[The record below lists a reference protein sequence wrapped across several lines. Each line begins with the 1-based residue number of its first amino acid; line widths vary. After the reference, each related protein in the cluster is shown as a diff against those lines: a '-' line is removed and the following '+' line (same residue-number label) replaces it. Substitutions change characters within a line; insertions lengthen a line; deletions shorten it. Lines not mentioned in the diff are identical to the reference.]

1 MVLTR
6 GNKRIFKIF
15 RPGIE
20 EGEELEIVG
29 AGPEDPRAEMTL
41 LETPVPLE
49 AENVEEKGS
58 RGIGPFRFAFNLRN
72 FLPGADSSLR
82 RFSVV
87 EAALLL
93 MTAYIASRGLGVV
106 RQSIFNAL
114 FGTGPEAN
122 AFYAA
127 VRLPDTLFNLIAG
140 GALSQA
146 FIPVFVLYSQQRGQ
160 PGQREAWRLT
170 SLIFNVMLVALTVAT
185 VVAEF
190 LTPAF
195 VNSLLV
201 PGYPPAEQT
210 LTTTLTR
217 IMLIQPLLLGLG
229 SIVTSV
235 LSSKRQFLLPAL
247 SIAIYNFGLIGG
259 LCFSLAF
266 PGVGIY
272 GPTYGTIVAAL
283 LQFLIQLP
291 ALLKQGFRYSWFWN
305 LRYPGLHQVLR
316 LLVPGALA
324 VIISSIA
331 LTLDTAFISYFPD
344 AASLSAVHNAD
355 MLFSLP
361 VALFAQAIGQAA
373 LPKLSLQA
381 ATRSYVLFQEMTLK
395 VIGAGLL
402 LSVLAVALLC
412 LLGGPTIRII
422 FQHGA
427 FDEHSSTLTFLALVG
442 YAVGMPGT
450 TMNALLANA
459 FYALKDARTPLF
471 ISILLLAARIG
482 IILLLLHLL
491 TGDALVLVIP
501 LTASVIAT
509 LSSFLLALILFPR
522 LRKRIRSDTNEQ
534 STVAT

>member
-1 MVLTR
+1 M
-6 GNKRIFKIF
+6 
-15 RPGIE
+15 
-20 EGEELEIVG
+20 
-29 AGPEDPRAEMTL
+29 AL
-41 LETPVPLE
+41 LETPVP
-49 AENVEEKGS
+49 VEDEEIDEKGS
-58 RGIGPFRFAFNLRN
+58 WGIGPLHFAFSLKS
-72 FLPGADSSLR
+72 FLPGPDSSLR

-93 MTAYIASRGLGVV
+93 MAAYIASRGLGVV

-160 PGQREAWRLT
+160 SEQSGQRGQPDQHEAWRLT
-170 SLIFNVMLVALTVAT
+170 SLVFNLMLVALTIAT
-185 VVAEF
+185 LIAEF
-190 LTPAF
+190 ITPAF
-195 VNSLLV
+195 VKSLLV
-201 PGYPPAEQT
+201 PGYPPSEQV

-283 LQFLIQLP
+283 LQLLVQLP
-291 ALLKQGFRYSWFWN
+291 ALLKQGFRYSWFWDV
-305 LRYPGLHQVLR
+305 RYPGLHQVLR
-316 LLVPGALA
+316 LLIPGALT

-344 AASLSAVHNAD
+344 SASLSAVHNAD
-355 MLFSLP
+355 LLFALP

-373 LPKLSLQA
+373 LPKLSLLA
-381 ATRSYVLFQEMTLK
+381 ADRRYALFRQMTLK
-395 VIGAGLL
+395 VCGGGLL

-427 FDEHSSTLTFLALVG
+427 FDAHSSALTFLALVG
-442 YAVGMPGT
+442 YAVGLPGT
-450 TMNALLANA
+450 TINALLANT
-459 FYALKDARTPLF
+459 FYALKDAYTPLF
-471 ISILLLAARIG
+471 VNILLLVARVG

-491 TGDALVLVIP
+491 TGEGLVLVIP
-501 LTASVIAT
+501 LTASITAT
-509 LSSFLLALILFPR
+509 ATGSLLALILFPR
-522 LRKRIRSDTNEQ
+522 LRKRIRDGTN
-534 STVAT
+534 

>member
-1 MVLTR
+1 M
-6 GNKRIFKIF
+6 
-15 RPGIE
+15 E
-20 EGEELEIVG
+20 AE
-29 AGPEDPRAEMTL
+29 PEDSRAEMRL
-41 LETPVPLE
+41 LETPLPVE
-49 AENVEEKGS
+49 DEDVEEKGF
-58 RGIGPFRFAFNLRN
+58 RGIGPFRFAFNLKN

-146 FIPVFVLYSQQRGQ
+146 FIPVFVLYSQQRMQ

-170 SLIFNVMLVALTVAT
+170 SLIFNVMLVTLTIAT
-185 VVAEF
+185 LIAEF

-201 PGYPPAEQT
+201 PGYPPAEQA

-217 IMLIQPLLLGLG
+217 IMLIQPLLLGLS
-229 SIVTSV
+229 SIATSV

-247 SIAIYNFGLIGG
+247 SIATYNFGLIGG
-259 LCFSLAF
+259 LCFSLVFA
-266 PGVGIY
+266 GVGIY

-291 ALLKQGFRYSWFWN
+291 ALLKQGFRYSWFWD

-316 LLVPGALA
+316 LLVPGALI
-324 VIISSIA
+324 VVISSIA

-344 AASLSAVHNAD
+344 SASLSAVHNAD
-355 MLFSLP
+355 LLFSLP

-373 LPKLSLQA
+373 LPELSLYA
-381 ATRSYVLFQEMTLK
+381 ASRRYTLLRQMALK
-395 VIGAGLL
+395 VTGAGLL

-427 FDEHSSTLTFLALVG
+427 FDEHSSALTFLALVG

-450 TMNALLANA
+450 TMNALLANT
-459 FYALKDARTPLF
+459 FYALKDAYTPLF
-471 ISILLLAARIG
+471 VSALLLAVRVG

-491 TGDALVLVIP
+491 AGDALVLVIP
-501 LTASVIAT
+501 LTASIVAT
-509 LSSFLLALILFPR
+509 MSASLLALILFPR
-522 LRKRIRSDTNEQ
+522 LHKRIGSGTKEQ
-534 STVAT
+534 AVVAMEKPEEPERKVTG